1 MCNCNQA
8 ARIEVLPT
16 GEKVFYVDIG
26 NIAPSDVQVYM
37 EKIME
42 RMKDRTKPYERNYFI
57 PVRPTMCE
65 CVNNHGITTTQ
76 LSVFIGVILVANS
89 ILLYILK

>member
-1 MCNCNQA
+1 MCKCNQA

-26 NIAPSDVQVYM
+26 TMASSDVQVYM

-42 RMKDRTKPYERNYFI
+42 RMKDRTKPDERNYFI

-65 CVNNHGITTTQ
+65 CVNNHGITLRQ
-76 LSVFIGVILVANS
+76 LWTLILSQIVAVAGF
-89 ILLYILK
+89 LLFWG